1 MNIIIDIRSLTDK
14 KRTGVGEYTYELLD
28 NIFHLDKTNSY
39 YLFFNFFKKN
49 SDNIPKW
56 QQENVHFLQTKFP
69 NKVLNLLLLWKWVK
83 LDKILLQKINKA
95 NNKLPLEKI
104 DYWFSP
110 NINFVNLSEDTKH
123 ILTIHDLSF
132 EFLPKCFSK
141 KMLLWHSLI
150 KPQEQAHHAHL
161 VLTPSQNTKH
171 DLVDIYHLNPNSI
184 RVLYPGI
191 SKNFLDFLKTEV
203 AVEFL
208 QKKYN
213 LPKKFI
219 FFLGTLEPRKNILGL
234 IEAYRKSNLINKH
247 IHLVIAGRR
256 GWKYNKIISTI
267 DKTRGV
273 NYIGYVDAFDKP
285 ALYRL
290 SSLFVY
296 PSLYEGFGFPVL
308 EAMISGVPVITSN
321 RSSLPEIA
329 SEKVILVNPHN
340 LFELKN
346 AMVDNFRKKEENH
359 FVVEDFAKFNWEEMA
374 KDFLEMLSV

>member
-329 SEKVILVNPHN
+329 SEKVRLVNPHN

-359 FVVEDFAKFNWEEMA
+359 FVAEDFTKFNWGGMA
-374 KDFLEMLSV
+374 KDFLEMLSN